1 MPSELIHNSAR
12 VLEFDTLRNLVR
24 GYCSSPLGHARVAEL
39 APSTDREW
47 IERQQRLASEIREFR
62 RVGGRFDFSA
72 LTDIVSLLEKSRI
85 AGAALET
92 TEIRDVIAV
101 VDRAAEW
108 RQISLQP
115 PAAMRSEWRE
125 VHSLSAQIA
134 DFSEFLRAFRNKI
147 LPDGTLED
155 NASPELTRIRRE
167 TEKQHRQ
174 IQQSLRG
181 YLRRLSEGDTV
192 QDELIT
198 IRGERFVIPSQS
210 RTESAASRA

>member
-47 IERQQRLASEIREFR
+47 IERQQTLASEIREFR

-92 TEIRDVIAV
+92 TEIRDVICSRGSRCRVAP
-101 VDRAAEW
+101 D
-108 RQISLQP
+108 LT
-115 PAAMRSEWRE
+115 
-125 VHSLSAQIA
+125 SA
-134 DFSEFLRAFRNKI
+134 
-147 LPDGTLED
+147 
-155 NASPELTRIRRE
+155 TRR
-167 TEKQHRQ
+167 HA
-174 IQQSLRG
+174 LG
-181 YLRRLSEGDTV
+181 V
-192 QDELIT
+192 
-198 IRGERFVIPSQS
+198 
-210 RTESAASRA
+210 A